1 MKHWAGINGISLE
14 QVTSFTDGTKI
25 QVEQTVVANGLGA
38 QIVQRGLIGVE
49 CTNYQ
54 DGARILAQKADSLGI
69 VISDYVLSP
78 GSPAG
83 VFVTAK
89 HDLEQ
94 ASYLKYYKLGDGPYY
109 VLTRPF
115 HLCHLEISKTIRRV
129 LRGEGVLL
137 NNSENPRISVAT
149 VAKRKLMPGEIVKRG
164 VGSFVVRGEAVEIA
178 ENPQHVPIG
187 LVFDVVLKRKVESG
201 QIITFDDVEIP
212 ESQALVAWQETIK
225 TR

>member
-1 MKHWAGINGISLE
+1 
-14 QVTSFTDGTKI
+14 
-25 QVEQTVVANGLGA
+25 
-38 QIVQRGLIGVE
+38 
-49 CTNYQ
+49 
-54 DGARILAQKADSLGI
+54 
-69 VISDYVLSP
+69 
-78 GSPAG
+78 
-83 VFVTAK
+83 
-89 HDLEQ
+89 
-94 ASYLKYYKLGDGPYY
+94 
-109 VLTRPF
+109 
-115 HLCHLEISKTIRRV
+115 
-129 LRGEGVLL
+129 
-137 NNSENPRISVAT
+137 VAT